1 MHNIIIMDTE
11 TGSKLDVEQIRD
23 WGLQINC
30 ILKKVNE
37 YVDKKRALVLKRKR
51 LAEYN
56 SSSEDPEKI
65 AQLEKNIIELDTE
78 IDQDTPALTA
88 YPELVHF
95 REEYMRLEDEISIM
109 RPIVMDVVRGNNIE
123 VQQKFEKLCMDQ
135 QAAEQ
140 GYNDQAYKICPG
152 LYLLSKPIYD
162 MIIRGTSMVTL
173 MNVLRTFGRMQNG
186 EMTDAEAQNYGMDFS
201 EQHYNLPKGFFDP
214 VRPPKGG
221 GKKKK

>member
-1 MHNIIIMDTE
+1 MDTE

-123 VQQKFEKLCMDQ
+123 VQQKFEK
-135 QAAEQ
+135 
-140 GYNDQAYKICPG
+140 
-152 LYLLSKPIYD
+152 
-162 MIIRGTSMVTL
+162 
-173 MNVLRTFGRMQNG
+173 
-186 EMTDAEAQNYGMDFS
+186 
-201 EQHYNLPKGFFDP
+201 
-214 VRPPKGG
+214 
-221 GKKKK
+221 